1 MLRCMVESKRNR
13 MKILTLQPT
22 RWEYWEGEKPDET
35 PFDCQVWS
43 SGLGEW
49 IPTRHSPESWE
60 KSPHRWRV
68 PDYRAYGL
76 LSKEK
81 QAMLEEARDL
91 GILQVL
97 SDSGKSWLPFRSGD
111 YMYGCETSCRP

>member
-1 MLRCMVESKRNR
+1 